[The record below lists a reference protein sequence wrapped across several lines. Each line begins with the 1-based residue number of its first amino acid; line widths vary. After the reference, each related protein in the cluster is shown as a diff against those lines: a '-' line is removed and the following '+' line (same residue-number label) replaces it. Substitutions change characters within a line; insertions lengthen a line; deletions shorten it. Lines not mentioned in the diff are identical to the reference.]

1 MPPKPDLRKLG
12 AVKLDGKAQKAVT
25 EEVNLAPTK
34 TAAQAA
40 TVAVTVQAPEPAAP
54 AAKPAPKAVPAPLP
68 KPQASV
74 VTQVK
79 GFEGDAEKAAI

>member
-12 AVKLDGKAQKAVT
+12 AVKLDGKPQKAVT

-40 TVAVTVQAPEPAAP
+40 TVAALVQAATVAAPEQVPEPAA
-54 AAKPAPKAVPAPLP
+54 AKAPAPTAAPAPLP

-74 VTQVK
+74 VRQVQ
-79 GFEGDAEKAAI
+79 